1 VKAKLLHYDSPGFTG
16 LTRLVAAATYLV
28 RRYGLR
34 FLSLVTACT
43 ARRYGP
49 NWPKQIA
56 RVRLSV
62 SLPFI
67 LSAREG
73 RSLLHWA
80 YLPPVTASYARH
92 SSLPGSCHLSHV
104 SSACEGETTSLGPI
118 RHFAFLILHSS
129 SPTCS
134 PSHFHYSAH
143 HTNKLARHIFCLRG
157 FFVDPVRQRRRIR
170 ISRAGHN
177 AVVRSFG

>member
-1 VKAKLLHYDSPGFTG
+1 MKAKLLHYDSPGFTG

-80 YLPPVTASYARH
+80 YLPPVTAGYAR
-92 SSLPGSCHLSHV
+92 
-104 SSACEGETTSLGPI
+104 
-118 RHFAFLILHSS
+118 SS
-129 SPTCS
+129 SPCLLS
-134 PSHFHYSAH
+134 PQPATRSVSPE
-143 HTNKLARHIFCLRG
+143 TNSGCRWTRLFPDEGNARKLFNPGGNFSLRLPQQFDLG
-157 FFVDPVRQRRRIR
+157 CAQRSWCFV
-170 ISRAGHN
+170 SR
-177 AVVRSFG
+177 SPQSL